1 MQPGCVPAIF
11 KSNTYDPDS
20 QFSTRISISIL
31 QHDMLGILVEHT
43 KNDCKELA
51 V

>member
-1 MQPGCVPAIF
+1 MQPDCVPVIF
-11 KSNTYDPDS
+11 KSNTYDSDS
-20 QFSTRISISIL
+20 QFSTRIGFFVL